1 MDEIDEVVNAVAAA
15 NLDPGLGF
23 LVVTSRSANHVAPD
37 HPSGVMRYMGVQTS
51 TEDYFPASNSVS
63 RLAEHRRAVE
73 VLSSNNSR
81 ETMLQALAELASTIA
96 QPALVPDL
104 IQGFREFLGRL
115 GAPYLSNFDLRCS
128 NMTAADRS
136 SIGNSSL
143 QPSELCCLSPIRRT
157 HIRSCPRI
165 WQW

>member
-115 GAPYLSNFDLRCS
+115 GAPYLSEF
-128 NMTAADRS
+128 
-136 SIGNSSL
+136 
-143 QPSELCCLSPIRRT
+143 
-157 HIRSCPRI
+157 
-165 WQW
+165 